1 MRITEIVVHD
11 PMKKRICVVY
21 ITSRLQPK
29 EDNLSTT
36 VYNNAKLCF
45 GGRSWPV
52 MPVENCQQVVLT
64 A

>member
-29 EDNLSTT
+29 EDNPTA
-36 VYNNAKLCF
+36 YNNAKP
-45 GGRSWPV
+45 GRAAHDQERKP
-52 MPVENCQQVVLT
+52 
-64 A
+64 

>member
-36 VYNNAKLCF
+36 AYNNAKP
-45 GGRSWPV
+45 GRAAHDQERKP
-52 MPVENCQQVVLT
+52 
-64 A
+64 